1 MEAVVRMMREE
12 SLIAVVVLIILFVVW
27 WVMARKVW
35 YIYQG
40 SESPERFDL
49 LVSLTGLRSPS
60 QIGALRDHLVKG
72 VQLDA
77 AMVMNEVT
85 NKSNLERDLIK
96 INDIATTVEK
106 IKEIDWLKARENKLI
121 VWLSR
126 VTVSDVDRGHPIKTE
141 HRLSFHNT
149 SICDT
154 YCGVKLCQQS

>member
-1 MEAVVRMMREE
+1 
-12 SLIAVVVLIILFVVW
+12 
-27 WVMARKVW
+27 MARKVW
-35 YIYQG
+35 YVYQG
-40 SESPERFDL
+40 SDSPERFDL

-106 IKEIDWLKARENKLI
+106 IKELDWVRF
-121 VWLSR
+121 R
-126 VTVSDVDRGHPIKTE
+126 KTGE
-141 HRLSFHNT
+141 E
-149 SICDT
+149 
-154 YCGVKLCQQS
+154 K